1 MKSIDTES
9 SMQPSE
15 SANLRQ
21 AGELAKQLSAARED
35 LDKTRQ
41 ERDIYLKALYSHL
54 RSEAIAQQEEDER
67 QVTQPIS
74 QPLIQ
79 EAIAQLRRQD

>member
-21 AGELAKQLSAARED
+21 AGELAKQLSAAREV